1 MINVGDIIK
10 GHTNELLGLNKDIS
24 KARLE
29 ICKKC
34 PLYKETL
41 AGAICNNKLWLNPET
56 GDISKVEKDNY
67 LRGCGC
73 RLAAKTTIS
82 YMVCPVGK
90 W

>member
-1 MINVGDIIK
+1 MVNIGDIIK

-24 KARLE
+24 KARLI
-29 ICKKC
+29 ICKDC
-34 PLYKETL
+34 PLYKITAL
-41 AGAICNNKLWLNPET
+41 GAICNSDLWYNPKIQ
-56 GDISKVEKDNY
+56 DVSKKEKDGY
-67 LRGCGC
+67 IRGCGC